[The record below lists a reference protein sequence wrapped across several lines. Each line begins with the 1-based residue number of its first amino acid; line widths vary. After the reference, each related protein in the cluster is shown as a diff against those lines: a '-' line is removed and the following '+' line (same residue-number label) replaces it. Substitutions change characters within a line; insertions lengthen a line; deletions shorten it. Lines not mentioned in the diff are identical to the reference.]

1 MYGSFTTWRIHEDHQ
16 SGGAWDE
23 LFNDVSLLWAALSRS
38 AGHVGGFAVR
48 VGPNTLVA
56 LGVYTSAEAARAAEA
71 AVEPL
76 RTATVGRLEL
86 AAQRVGPA
94 YDVGWSRT

>member
-16 SGGAWDE
+16 NGAAWE
-23 LFNDVSLLWAALSRS
+23 QLFNDVSVLWAALSRS
-38 AGHVGGFAVR
+38 VGLVGGYAVR
-48 VGPNTLVA
+48 VGPDTLVA
-56 LGVYTSAEAARAAEA
+56 LGVYASAEAARAGEA

-86 AAQRVGPA
+86 AGRRIGPA
-94 YDVGWSRT
+94 YDVCWSLT